1 MTGEFVGIML
11 GFLTLAGGQLGL
23 ALLLVRRMDR
33 HAAWIR
39 DRFDAVDGR
48 FERQTE
54 QMNQRFERQTEQMNQ
69 RFERQ
74 TEQMNQRFERQTE
87 QMNQRFDAV
96 HARFDGLGRDIADL
110 RERVARVEVVLESS
124 GGSRGR
130 SVA

>member
-69 RFERQ
+69 RF
-74 TEQMNQRFERQTE
+74 
-87 QMNQRFDAV
+87 DAV

>member
-74 TEQMNQRFERQTE
+74 TEQMNQRF
-87 QMNQRFDAV
+87 DAV